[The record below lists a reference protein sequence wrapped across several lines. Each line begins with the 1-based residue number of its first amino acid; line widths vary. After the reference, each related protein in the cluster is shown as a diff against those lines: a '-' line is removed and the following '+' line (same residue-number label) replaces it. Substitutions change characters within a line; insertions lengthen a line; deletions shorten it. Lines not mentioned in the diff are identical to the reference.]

1 MAIHWRARV
10 LQHAALRQ
18 LGHAEEGAAATTDSF
33 AGGIG
38 NHQCLQAMREC
49 AERLADVQH
58 LLGVTPL
65 HIVGHGE
72 YQEIESTR
80 REPGARAF

>member
-1 MAIHWRARV
+1 MRLRARC

-58 LLGVTPL
+58 LFGVTPL

-72 YQEIESTR
+72 HQEIESTR
-80 REPGARAF
+80 RKPGARAF